1 MATTVELGPERKD
14 ISRVVKVGRALYV
27 LLPKKVCE
35 LAGLKRGDRLCME
48 TDGQM
53 VYAAR
58 VPFEE
63 LMARKTKP
71 NGGNARV
78 QVRPD
83 GWERRGK

>member
-1 MATTVELGPERKD
+1 MGLKVDQGPERKD
-14 ISRVVKVGRALYV
+14 ISRVVAVGNALYV

-35 LAGLKRGDRLCME
+35 LTGLKRGDRLCME
-48 TDGQM
+48 TDGRM

-71 NGGNARV
+71 NGGTEKV

-83 GWERRGK
+83 GWEKGGK

>member
-27 LLPKKVCE
+27 LLPQKVCQ
-35 LAGLKRGDRLCME
+35 LAGLKRGDRLCIE
-48 TDGQM
+48 TDGSM
-53 VYAAR
+53 VYAVR

-71 NGGNARV
+71 NGGNTHV
-78 QVRPD
+78 KVRPD
-83 GWERRGK
+83 GWERKAK

>member
-1 MATTVELGPERKD
+1 MATTVNLGPERKD
-14 ISRVVKVGRALYV
+14 ISRVVQVGRALYV

-48 TDGQM
+48 TDGNM

-63 LMARKTKP
+63 LMARKLKP
-71 NGGNARV
+71 DGGNVYVKA
-78 QVRPD
+78 RPD
-83 GWERRGK
+83 GWERGGK